1 MKSIDI
7 QIHKITEAMIIDK
20 RGVFKR
26 LTKLL
31 EEQGELYEA
40 YLSNDINKTIE
51 EGMDNLIVLIS
62 LGYEINKDSLFHIQT
77 VANDGIKKSIDLEKN
92 RLLVDKNILIM
103 NYSVCIGNVA
113 DIFQKYE
120 SVTSSL
126 YKGKATPEETLDT
139 VNTAILTL
147 MHFIGCLSDD
157 TVMMNNLIVKKT
169 SKWIEK
175 VS

>member
-20 RGVFKR
+20 RGIFKR

-51 EGMDNLIVLIS
+51 EGIDNLIVLIS
-62 LGYEINKDSLFHIQT
+62 LGYEVNKDSLFHIQS
-77 VANDGIKKSIDLEKN
+77 VANNYLETAIDAANIMSKA
-92 RLLVDKNILIM
+92 DKNIMLM
-103 NYSVCIGNVA
+103 NYSICIGNVA

-126 YKGKATPEETLDT
+126 YKGKATAEETLNT
-139 VNTAILTL
+139 VTLAISTL
-147 MHFIGCLSDD
+147 INFMGLLSPDID
-157 TVMMNNLIVKKT
+157 LMNNLIVKKT
-169 SKWIEK
+169 TKWIEK